1 MYDLSQ
7 NIQDFSNNYF
17 NALNA
22 PNDKYDMSGNNFNK
36 PPTQLDGII
45 SDNKEIIMQQNN
57 IFILSTITITTLV
70 LALLLVSK

>member
-1 MYDLSQ
+1 
-7 NIQDFSNNYF
+7 
-17 NALNA
+17 
-22 PNDKYDMSGNNFNK
+22 MSGNNFNK